1 MIRPILPL
9 IFALALAGCDGGR
22 AADAPIVVS
31 AIGGAATL
39 TDPDAGPLDAPDRLL
54 MAATAQ
60 GLVRFDAAGQIEPGL
75 AERWTVAEDG
85 RSYIFRLKDAVWA
98 NGQPVTAAEVVRI
111 LRRATARNSRNAL
124 APFLVVID
132 EIVEMTPQVIE
143 VRLSNPR
150 PDLLKLFAQPELAI
164 FRTGPAGGSGPLAAE
179 RIGDALLLRPAP
191 DPAHMAIDDDAAPR
205 RVQPI
210 LLRGERAA
218 MAVGRFRAGKVDAI
232 LGGSFADW
240 PILQVINPPQER
252 VKIDPALGLFG
263 LAVVSREGFLADP
276 ANRTAL
282 AMSIDRAAL
291 TRAFHPD
298 WQTVEALLPLQLDSA
313 AAPAI
318 APWGPLPLDAR
329 RENARQLVQ
338 KWRQAHPGKLVVRI
352 ALPPGPGST
361 LVWGAVA
368 QSLLS
373 IGISPQRVAIG
384 DDAELRLIDEVAPYD
399 SGRWFLVTACRLCS
413 PEAMAAIEAA
423 REAPD
428 LSSRAQRIA
437 EADIALTADAAYIP
451 IAVPFRWAIVTARLN
466 GWQGNTRAWHPLN
479 HLRNEGE

>member
-1 MIRPILPL
+1 MIRPALSL
-9 IFALALAGCDGGR
+9 IFALALAACDGGR

-31 AIGGAATL
+31 AIGSAAAI
-39 TDPDAGPLDAPDRLL
+39 TDPDGGPLDTPDRLL

-75 AERWTVAEDG
+75 AERWTVADDG

-98 NGQPVTAAEVVRI
+98 NGQPVTADQVVRI
-111 LRRATARNSRNAL
+111 LRRATAPNSRNSL

-164 FRTGPAGGSGPLAAE
+164 FRTGPAGGTGPLAAE
-179 RIGDALLLRPAP
+179 KRSDALLLRPAA
-191 DPAHMAIDDDAAPR
+191 DPAHMAVEDDATPR

-232 LGGSFADW
+232 IGGSFTDW

-263 LAVVSREGFLADP
+263 LAVVSREGFLAEP
-276 ANRTAL
+276 ANRAAL
-282 AMSIDRAAL
+282 AMAIDREAL
-291 TRAFHPD
+291 TKAFHPD
-298 WQTVEALLPLQLDSA
+298 WQTVETLFPLQLDSA

-318 APWGPLPLDAR
+318 ASWSPLPLDAR
-329 RENARQLVQ
+329 RENARVQ
-338 KWRQAHPGKLVVRI
+338 VQRWRQAHPGKIRIRI

-361 LVWGAVA
+361 LVWGSVA

-373 IGISPQRVAIG
+373 IGIQPQRVAIE
-384 DDAELRLIDEVAPYD
+384 DDADLRLIDAVAPYD

-423 REAPD
+423 RDARD
-428 LSSRAQRIA
+428 LAIRSKRIA
-437 EADIALTADAAYIP
+437 EADIALSADAAYIP
-451 IAVPFRWAIVTARLN
+451 IATPFRWAIVTARLN